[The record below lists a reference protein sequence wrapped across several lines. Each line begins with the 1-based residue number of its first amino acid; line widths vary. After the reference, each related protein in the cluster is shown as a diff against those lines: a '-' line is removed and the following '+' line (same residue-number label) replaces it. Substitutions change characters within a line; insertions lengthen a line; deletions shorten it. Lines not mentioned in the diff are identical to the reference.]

1 MEPNMYFVYVIFHRC
16 DQTVSPV
23 TTCVAPQLQQF
34 GVTTV
39 TSAVCCP
46 SLFLL
51 ADHRTVLQVIDQPL
65 CGDAALI
72 KSAIDWLYII
82 INPTITDNVHF
93 LLSADNLC
101 IRYIY
106 PDNNVLIIKA

>member
-1 MEPNMYFVYVIFHRC
+1 MYFVYVILYRC
-16 DQTVSPV
+16 DQTFSPV

-39 TSAVCCP
+39 TSAVCCCA
-46 SLFLL
+46 LFLL
-51 ADHRTVLQVIDQPL
+51 ADHGTVLQVIDQLL
-65 CGDAALI
+65 CGDAALV

-82 INPTITDNVHF
+82 IYPMITDNVHF
-93 LLSADNLC
+93 LLSDDNLC

-106 PDNNVLIIKA
+106 I